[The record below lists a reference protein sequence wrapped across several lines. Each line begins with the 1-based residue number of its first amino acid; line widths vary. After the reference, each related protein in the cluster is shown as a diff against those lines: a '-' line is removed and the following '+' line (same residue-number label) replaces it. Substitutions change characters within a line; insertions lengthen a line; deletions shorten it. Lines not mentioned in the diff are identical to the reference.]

1 MPSPSFTIAAPVAP
15 SLASTMKK
23 PSFTVKASEL
33 LSALKAA
40 EAFRKGISAA
50 SFYRKGSLDSGAI
63 FLSANSPEGF
73 YVEGFLNQEAFCLWL
88 PSGKLSGSFSFP
100 LDALL
105 PFVKA
110 TKGKGDLSYSD
121 GKLSAFPSGA
131 SLSLPAGESLKDSG
145 SAERQELYGSIYSL
159 PALCAGIVPDDQKG
173 FPLAPFLT
181 AASFASDD
189 AGKMALAG
197 VGFSDGS
204 FCGTDGF
211 SLRQVPAFPPLLP
224 KASGGFPDD
233 AWLPAWLS
241 PCVKA
246 LCKASEEQ
254 SLLAFHWPMK
264 QSLQTVRFW
273 VPSGLLAAFRFSEK
287 GSFPQYRQLIPDRL
301 PFAFTCDRKPFLSAV
316 EALLSAL
323 KASDGA
329 PHVEL
334 LFQPGGF
341 SSDGPGDVA
350 ISVTLQKNKGTKAR
364 PELSD
369 VGSQEASVRCSF
381 TACGVDPA
389 YDEGF
394 FDLPES
400 QREIAKAKHQHE
412 SRILCNAFFL
422 QKALKSFSEDRLLFQ
437 WKDERS
443 PFLLSCFSPDDLCLI
458 MPVQKRR

>member
-1 MPSPSFTIAAPVAP
+1 MTPSFTIAAPVAP
-15 SLASTMKK
+15 SLAPTMKK

-40 EAFRKGISAA
+40 EAFRKGVSAA

-63 FLSANSPEGF
+63 FLSANGPEGF
-73 YVEGFLNQEAFCLWL
+73 YVEGFLGQEAFCLWL
-88 PSGKLSGSFSFP
+88 PSGKLSGSFSLP
-100 LDALL
+100 VDSLL

-110 TKGKGDLSYSD
+110 TKGKGELSYGE

-131 SLSLPAGESLKDSG
+131 SLSLPAGESLKDSDSG
-145 SAERQELYGSIYSL
+145 ERQELYASVYSL
-159 PALCAGIVPDDQKG
+159 PTLSASIVPDDQPG

-181 AASFASDD
+181 ASCFASDD
-189 AGKMALAG
+189 AGKHALSG
-197 VGFSDGS
+197 IGFSDGA

-211 SLRQVPAFPPLLP
+211 SLRQTPAFPSLLP
-224 KASGGFPDD
+224 KAAGGFPEN

-241 PCVKA
+241 PCAKA

-264 QSLQTVRFW
+264 QSLQAVRFW
-273 VPSGLLAAFRFSEK
+273 LPSGILAAFRFSEK
-287 GSFPQYRQLIPDRL
+287 GSFPQYRKLIPDSL
-301 PFAFTCDRKPFLSAV
+301 PFAFACNRKPFLSAV
-316 EALLSAL
+316 EALLSTL

-329 PHVEL
+329 PHIEL
-334 LFQPGGF
+334 SFQPGGF
-341 SSDGPGDVA
+341 SSDGPGEVVL
-350 ISVTLQKNKGTKAR
+350 SVTLQKNKGTKAK

-369 VGSQEASVRCSF
+369 VGSQEASFCCSF
-381 TACGVDPA
+381 TACSADPA
-389 YDEGF
+389 FQEGF

-400 QREIAKAKHQHE
+400 QREMAKAKHQHE

-422 QKALKSFSEDRLLFQ
+422 QRALKSFAGDRLLFQ
-437 WKDERS
+437 WKSELS
-443 PFLLSCFSPDDLCLI
+443 PFLLSCFAPDDLCLI

>member
-1 MPSPSFTIAAPVAP
+1 MPSPSFTVAAPVAP

-23 PSFTVKASEL
+23 PSFSVKASEL

-50 SFYRKGSLDSGAI
+50 SFYRKGSLDYGAV
-63 FLSANSPEGF
+63 FFSANGPEGF
-73 YVEGFLNQEAFCLWL
+73 YVEGFLGQEAFCLYL
-88 PSGKLSGSFSFP
+88 PSGKLSGSFSLP
-100 LDALL
+100 VDSLL

-110 TKGKGDLSYSD
+110 TKGKGELFYAE
-121 GKLSAFPSGA
+121 GKLSASPSGA
-131 SLSLPAGESLKDSG
+131 SLSLPAGESLKDSD
-145 SAERQELYGSIYSL
+145 SAERQKLYASVYCL
-159 PALCAGIVPDDQKG
+159 PTLAASVVSDDQKG

-181 AASFASDD
+181 ASCFASAD

-197 VGFSDGS
+197 VGFSDGA

-254 SLLAFHWPMK
+254 GLMAFHWPMK
-264 QSLQTVRFW
+264 QSLQAIRFW
-273 VPSGLLAAFRFSEK
+273 LPSGILAAFRFSEQ

-301 PFAFTCDRKPFLSAV
+301 PFAFTCNRKPFLSAV

-329 PHVEL
+329 PHIEL
-334 LFQPGGF
+334 SFQPGGF
-341 SSDGPGDVA
+341 SSDGPGEVA
-350 ISVTLQKNKGTKAR
+350 LSVTLQKNKGTKAK

-369 VGSQEASVRCSF
+369 VGIQEASFCCSF
-381 TACGVDPA
+381 TACSADPA
-389 YDEGF
+389 FHEGF

-400 QREIAKAKHQHE
+400 QQEMAKAKYQQE

-422 QKALKSFSEDRLLFQ
+422 QRALKSLDGERLLFQ